1 MESGPDLPNRG
12 LRRASENDA
21 SMLADL
27 ARRVL
32 PLGTSSEADF
42 LVEIGRQETGAGAVW
57 LAAGGEGGAIVRGA
71 LDEVELLWLAVA
83 PERQRCGLGRRLLEA
98 AIDWAEGR
106 EAALFLEVRESN
118 SPALSLYREAG
129 FVVAGRRARY
139 YRDGEDALLL
149 RRLTSNAART
159 GPQTDG
165 EPL

>member
-1 MESGPDLPNRG
+1 MESGPDLPNLE
-12 LRRASENDA
+12 LRRASESDA
-21 SMLADL
+21 STLADL
-27 ARRVL
+27 ARLAL
-32 PLGTSSEADF
+32 PLGGYSEVDF

-57 LAAGGEGGAIVRGA
+57 LTSGGEGGAVVRLA
-71 LDEVELLWLAVA
+71 VDEAELLWLAVA
-83 PERQRCGLGRRLLEA
+83 PDRQRCGLGRRLLKA

-118 SPALSLYREAG
+118 GPALALYRETD

-149 RRLTSNAART
+149 RRLTSNADRT
-159 GPQTDG
+159 VPQTDG